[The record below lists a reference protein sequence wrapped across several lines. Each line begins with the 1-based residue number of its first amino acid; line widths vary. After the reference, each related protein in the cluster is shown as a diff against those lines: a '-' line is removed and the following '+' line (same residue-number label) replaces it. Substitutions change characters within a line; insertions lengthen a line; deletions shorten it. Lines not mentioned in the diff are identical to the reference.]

1 MPKWQNQK
9 TEIDKLEER
18 IKKETP
24 PVGTLYYKFKPQDE
38 GAEQEAKM
46 TARKVIE
53 TDDKSLIKIRFSDLP
68 CSRTTITGLFK
79 SKFVRM
85 TEV

>member
-1 MPKWQNQK
+1 MGKQFNHTKKPQKGKGKNEQIKTTFGANKAKKHQQNNTKGMPKWQNQK

-38 GAEQEAKM
+38 GAE
-46 TARKVIE
+46 
-53 TDDKSLIKIRFSDLP
+53 
-68 CSRTTITGLFK
+68 
-79 SKFVRM
+79 
-85 TEV
+85 